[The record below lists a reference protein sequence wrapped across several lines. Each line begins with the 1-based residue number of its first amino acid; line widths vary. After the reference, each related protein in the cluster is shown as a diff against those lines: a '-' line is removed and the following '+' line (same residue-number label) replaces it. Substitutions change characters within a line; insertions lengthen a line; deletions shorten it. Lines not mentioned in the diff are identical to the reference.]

1 MKAKHLWEITCT
13 VKRNK
18 KGIFKVV
25 TKYKDIN
32 LVANA
37 ISRHFLDTDN
47 SPEDVQDIKYLG
59 TVYE

>member
-1 MKAKHLWEITCT
+1 MIKHLWEITYT
-13 VKRNK
+13 VMYND
-18 KGIFKVV
+18 GTFKVV

-59 TVYE
+59 TVFE